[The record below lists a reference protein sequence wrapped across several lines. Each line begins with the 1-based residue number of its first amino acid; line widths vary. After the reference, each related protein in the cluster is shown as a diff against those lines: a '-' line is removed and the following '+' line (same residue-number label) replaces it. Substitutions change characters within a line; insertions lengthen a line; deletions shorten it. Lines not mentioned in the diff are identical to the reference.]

1 VGLEVNGK
9 GGTRT
14 LDPGIMSS
22 RLTLT
27 LMESWTYNL
36 RESRVFS
43 PALLRFDGHRNL
55 DTMEVVEI
63 FNNGLPY
70 MATVNFSVPDD
81 VKAEFD
87 KTFGGQN
94 KSAVIADLMRKAVA
108 DAKLRKRRVDIFR
121 TLTQR
126 RTERPSLSDAQI
138 RMSRNSGRS

>member
-1 VGLEVNGK
+1 
-9 GGTRT
+9 
-14 LDPGIMSS
+14 
-22 RLTLT
+22 
-27 LMESWTYNL
+27 
-36 RESRVFS
+36 
-43 PALLRFDGHRNL
+43 
-55 DTMEVVEI
+55 MEVVEI
-63 FNNGLPY
+63 FNNGLQY

-87 KTFGGQN
+87 KIFGGQN

-138 RMSRNSGRS
+138 RISRNSGRS